1 LDASALVKRYVA
13 EPGREQVVDAMA
25 SAGVWAMARLGYVET
40 LRALLLG
47 APPRGAAAFRAE
59 WPAFRSIE
67 LTAELADLAVDL
79 AASHQLSS
87 ADAVHLASALLVH
100 TVDHVELATFDDR
113 LAEAAE
119 AEGLQVVPGKR

>member
-1 LDASALVKRYVA
+1 VA

-25 SAGVWAMARLGYVET
+25 SAGVWAMARVGYVET
-40 LRALLLG
+40 LRALMLG

-59 WPAFRSIE
+59 WPAFRSVE
-67 LTAELADLAVDL
+67 LTPELADLAVDL
-79 AASHQLSS
+79 AAGHRLRS

-100 TVDHVELATFDDR
+100 SIDDVELATFDDR

-119 AEGLQVVPGKR
+119 AEGIRVVPGKR